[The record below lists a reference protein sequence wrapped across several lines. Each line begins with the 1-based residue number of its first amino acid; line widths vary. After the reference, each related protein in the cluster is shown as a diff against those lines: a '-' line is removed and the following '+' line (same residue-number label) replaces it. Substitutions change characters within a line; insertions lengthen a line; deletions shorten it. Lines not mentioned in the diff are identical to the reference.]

1 MERIEFVAVADMD
14 MEEYPVFAT
23 LSNFE
28 KEHPLRRLYEYIMY
42 YYGGVRKDV
51 LLFLSD
57 EGSIL
62 RLSGIIEDSTEPGLK
77 NEWYRRLVRLLQCNA
92 EAEWYRLYLMDTDKS
107 RGYIQYFLNQVAT
120 YAEMGKPVNEVRRL
134 FLECDAGCFL
144 EYEVSLIGKKEYD
157 TIHEPQPGE
166 KDTANEMEPEKLDV
180 PAPSSEKKEW
190 EEILAPVLDGQREL
204 QKMLQLV
211 LNTKTEVSHENV
223 GFEVVEME
231 EQCFEVGNSNLSEV
245 EEPEEESV
253 ESMEKIELQR
263 NSNVSF
269 NREHAVSF
277 ANLFQRIRVKRNS
290 NRLRKLDRMQQLQ
303 EVVVAMSDK
312 NFTTKEMGIVRKLID
327 KDVSLAFLYPVIQEN
342 DAVEKLGKMLD
353 YLEYQEKVPVE
364 E

>member
-62 RLSGIIEDSTEPGLK
+62 RLSGIIEESTETGLK

-92 EAEWYRLYLMDTDKS
+92 EADWYRLYLMDTDKS

-120 YAEMGKPVNEVRRL
+120 YAEMGKPVDEVRRL

-157 TIHEPQPGE
+157 AAHELQLRE
-166 KDTANEMEPEKLDV
+166 KDAECERANTPK
-180 PAPSSEKKEW
+180 PYKPQS
-190 EEILAPVLDGQREL
+190 
-204 QKMLQLV
+204 
-211 LNTKTEVSHENV
+211 
-223 GFEVVEME
+223 
-231 EQCFEVGNSNLSEV
+231 
-245 EEPEEESV
+245 
-253 ESMEKIELQR
+253 
-263 NSNVSF
+263 
-269 NREHAVSF
+269 
-277 ANLFQRIRVKRNS
+277 
-290 NRLRKLDRMQQLQ
+290 
-303 EVVVAMSDK
+303 
-312 NFTTKEMGIVRKLID
+312 
-327 KDVSLAFLYPVIQEN
+327 
-342 DAVEKLGKMLD
+342 
-353 YLEYQEKVPVE
+353 
-364 E
+364 